1 MENSNSLSST
11 ILQSNEPISSI
22 GSTSNL
28 ESSSISNNDYGFF
41 ESLKSINFTTWLIL
55 ILIFAFLGFNIFV
68 YLAKGT
74 QSIANFFAPLT
85 EKIFGTTVLVT
96 GQTVDV
102 TAEGAK
108 AVVGGV
114 ANTVNSGLSTIQ
126 DITPNS
132 ASTTITSQPVET
144 QKDTSSN
151 TTLNKALNS
160 SQEQNQDYQAHEA
173 SSSVHGGI
181 SGKSGWCFIGQDRGY
196 RSCALVNED
205 DKCMSGDIFPSQELC
220 INPSLR
226 A

>member
-1 MENSNSLSST
+1 MENTNNLSNT
-11 ILQSNEPISSI
+11 ILQSSEPNSSV
-22 GSTSNL
+22 GSTSL
-28 ESSSISNNDYGFF
+28 SSNDYGFF

-55 ILIFAFLGFNIFV
+55 ILILAFLGFNIFI

-74 QSIANFFAPLT
+74 QGIANFFAPLM
-85 EKIFGTTVLVT
+85 EKIFGATVSVT

-102 TAEGAK
+102 AAEGAK
-108 AVVGGV
+108 AVVGG
-114 ANTVNSGLSTIQ
+114 AATTINTGLSTVQ

-132 ASTTITSQPVET
+132 ASTTIKSQSVQT

-181 SGKSGWCFIGQDRGY
+181 SGKSGWCFIGEDRGY
-196 RSCALVNED
+196 RSCSLVNED
-205 DKCMSGDIFPSQELC
+205 DVCMSGDIFPSQELC